1 MDSAAVGYSLD
12 GPDAVFY
19 LFTVERNAVMLSERL
34 EMNAGM
40 QALTG
45 LGGVGATAGFPEMR
59 ERAPAVAT
67 GPFNGA
73 LTEGTPD
80 PITNSVRLHVY

>member
-1 MDSAAVGYSLD
+1 M
-12 GPDAVFY
+12 
-19 LFTVERNAVMLSERL
+19 
-34 EMNAGM
+34 MNAGM
-40 QALTG
+40 RALTG

-59 ERAPAVAT
+59 ERTPAVAT
-67 GPFNGA
+67 GPFTGA